1 MPVAHQARLPLPRPG
16 LPRVRACRRPFTPSL
31 PAGPYRLPAAVLDRL
46 TATLAPFRNRDAAL
60 ALAVFLGC
68 HQSFPARLGLP
79 FPIDRRALVA
89 RSTLD
94 LTEAQVRGAIRTLEE
109 VGFLDR
115 AEGRRLFQATA
126 EGLHRKP
133 ILFQFGPD
141 ALRGFEAANRRALA
155 CAEQARGG
163 RRPLQA
169 AKAQATPSRC
179 PHAPVTVKLTSPK
192 EIPPIG
198 KVLSMGDQ
206 EKGSA
211 ERRVAPPIEPGSA
224 LELALAAWAV
234 GVLGNGRA

>member
-1 MPVAHQARLPLPRPG
+1 MPAVHQATLPLPR
-16 LPRVRACRRPFTPSL
+16 LVTPRVRSCRRPFVPS
-31 PAGPYRLPAAVLDRL
+31 PPVGPYRLPAAVLERL
-46 TATLAPFRNRDAAL
+46 APALEPFRNRDAAL

-94 LTEAQVRGAIRTLEE
+94 LTEAQVRGAIRTLEA

-115 AEGRRLFQATA
+115 AEGRRLFQATVD
-126 EGLHRKP
+126 GLHRKP

-169 AKAQATPSRC
+169 AKAQAMPSRRS
-179 PHAPVTVKLTSPK
+179 HDPVTAALTSPK
-192 EIPPIG
+192 EIPPTV
-198 KVLSMGDQ
+198 KVLSMGEQ
-206 EKGSA
+206 ERSSPRG
-211 ERRVAPPIEPGSA
+211 RVASPIEPSSA
-224 LELALAAWAV
+224 LENALARLAA
-234 GVLGNGRA
+234 GVIGTGRA